1 MKGLLCRLGLHSWEL
16 GAVVVTLFS
25 NKVIKEC
32 KRCGKVEEVW
42 GWRDPIFAEAVP
54 SVFYLEEQLERGL
67 RDEDRGRK

>member
-32 KRCGKVEEVW
+32 KRCGKVEELNAW
-42 GWRDPIFAEAVP
+42 HWRDPIFAEALPCVLHLEKL
-54 SVFYLEEQLERGL
+54 LEEAEEEGV
-67 RDEDRGRK
+67 EK